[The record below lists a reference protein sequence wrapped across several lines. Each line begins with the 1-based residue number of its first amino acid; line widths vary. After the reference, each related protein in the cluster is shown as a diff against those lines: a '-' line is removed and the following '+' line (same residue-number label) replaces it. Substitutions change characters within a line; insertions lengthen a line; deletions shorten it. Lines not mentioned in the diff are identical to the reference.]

1 MAIDVHSTPRIGDV
15 HSTPR
20 IGYEPARRRAT
31 RSSGG
36 DDLDW
41 LGLGRTLWRRKLFLL
56 GFMVIVLGLTAAYVS
71 RLPPAFE
78 AEALVML
85 NDRQAQVA
93 PDIPEVLAGLP
104 PNEDGLQGQ
113 LLLIKSRSMAERMV
127 DQLNLHMLP
136 EFNPA
141 LRPKS
146 ADFVAWFDPVRLIP
160 AAILDRLPRAWADTL
175 MTTSSS
181 AEMTDQQRAALLRA
195 EIVERVMNNILAE
208 PANRSTVIGLK
219 FISTEPELAALG
231 ANTLARLYLAEQLE
245 TKQTASRRARE
256 FLEHEIERLRASVA
270 SAEQAIQ
277 DYRRQSGLG
286 GALPDE
292 QQLSGLTT
300 QLVLSRSERAQ
311 AEARLRQVER
321 LVNSDTDLVAAAQ
334 LLDSPVLNE
343 LRARELD
350 LNRQRAELSNEFG
363 ERHPRMVNLRA
374 EQATLEQRK
383 QAEIRQIAQRL
394 RDEVQVL
401 RSREAT
407 LESNIDGLKSQL
419 AEYHESEIGLGA
431 LQRDADADRELLET
445 YINRAKEIASQQKAQ
460 EPDARIISRATLPDE
475 PTYPR
480 RELIFGVAL
489 VGALLAGSL
498 AVFGLEQLDN
508 TFRSSEQIEDLI
520 GLPAL
525 GLVPAITGLDKR
537 YGAPQDYVLD
547 NPNSPFGEAVR
558 SLRTAMLL
566 TSMGAPPKT
575 VLLTSSIPGEGKTSM
590 AMCLARVHARSGRRT
605 LIIDCDVRRPRLH
618 ELTGVANQAGL
629 SDVLLQDRELNEVV
643 LTDERSGAHF
653 VTAGAPVPDPAALL
667 ASDRMRRLL
676 KDVASRYDLV
686 IVDSPP
692 VLSVSDARVLSQ
704 MADKTVFLVHWGSTR
719 RHDVMMGVKQLV
731 EAGADMAGLVLSRVN
746 VRKHARYS
754 YRDSGYYY
762 DDKYTKYYSNG

>member
-1 MAIDVHSTPRIGDV
+1 MAIDV

-56 GFMVIVLGLTAAYVS
+56 GFVVIVLGLTAAYVS

-85 NDRQAQVA
+85 NDRQAQVS

-104 PNEDGLQGQ
+104 PNEEGLQGQ
-113 LLLIKSRSMAERMV
+113 LLLIKSRSMAERMT

-136 EFNPA
+136 EFNPT

-146 ADFVAWFDPVRLIP
+146 ANFVSWFDPVRLIP

-195 EIVERVMNNILAE
+195 EIVERVMSNIVAE

-256 FLEHEIERLRASVA
+256 FLEHEIERLRTSVA

-321 LVNSDTDLVAAAQ
+321 LVNSETDLVAAAQ

-350 LNRQRAELSNEFG
+350 LNRQRAELSSEFG

-407 LESNIDGLKSQL
+407 LEANIDSLKSQL
-419 AEYHESEIGLGA
+419 AEYHESEIGLDA

-460 EPDARIISRATLPDE
+460 EPDARVISRATLPDE

-605 LIIDCDVRRPRLH
+605 LIVDCDVRRPRLH

-643 LTDERSGAHF
+643 HTDERSGAHF
-653 VTAGAPVPDPAALL
+653 VTAGGPVPDPAALL

-704 MADKTVFLVHWGSTR
+704 MVDKTVFLVHWGSTR

-754 YRDSGYYY
+754 YSDSGYYY
-762 DDKYTKYYSNG
+762 DDKYTKYYNTG

>member
-1 MAIDVHSTPRIGDV
+1 MAIDVNSP
-15 HSTPR
+15 PR

-56 GFMVIVLGLTAAYVS
+56 GFVVIVLGLTAAYVS

-85 NDRQAQVA
+85 NDRQAQVS

-104 PNEDGLQGQ
+104 PNEEGLQGQ
-113 LLLIKSRSMAERMV
+113 LLLIKSRSMAERMT

-136 EFNPA
+136 EFNPT

-146 ADFVAWFDPVRLIP
+146 ANFVSWFDPVRLIP

-195 EIVERVMNNILAE
+195 EIVERVMSNIVAE

-256 FLEHEIERLRASVA
+256 FLEHEIERLRTSVA

-321 LVNSDTDLVAAAQ
+321 LVNSETDLVAAAQ

-350 LNRQRAELSNEFG
+350 LNRQRAELSSEFG

-407 LESNIDGLKSQL
+407 LEANIDSLKSQL
-419 AEYHESEIGLGA
+419 AEYHESEIGLDA

-460 EPDARIISRATLPDE
+460 EPDARVISRATLPDE

-605 LIIDCDVRRPRLH
+605 LIVDCDVRRPRLH

-643 LTDERSGAHF
+643 HTDERSGAHF
-653 VTAGAPVPDPAALL
+653 VTAGGPVPDPAALL

-704 MADKTVFLVHWGSTR
+704 MVDKTVFLVHWGSTR

-754 YRDSGYYY
+754 YSDSGYYY
-762 DDKYTKYYSNG
+762 DDKYTKYYNNG

>member
-1 MAIDVHSTPRIGDV
+1 MAIDV

-56 GFMVIVLGLTAAYVS
+56 GFVVIVLGLTAAYVS

-85 NDRQAQVA
+85 NDRQAQVS

-104 PNEDGLQGQ
+104 PNEEGLQGQ
-113 LLLIKSRSMAERMV
+113 LLLIKSRSMAERMT

-136 EFNPA
+136 EFNPT

-146 ADFVAWFDPVRLIP
+146 ANFVSWFDPVRLIP

-195 EIVERVMNNILAE
+195 EIVERVMSNIVAE

-256 FLEHEIERLRASVA
+256 FLEHEIERLRTSVA

-321 LVNSDTDLVAAAQ
+321 LVNSETDLVAAAQ

-350 LNRQRAELSNEFG
+350 LNRQRAELSSEFG

-407 LESNIDGLKSQL
+407 LEANIDSLKSQL
-419 AEYHESEIGLGA
+419 AEYHESEIGLDA

-460 EPDARIISRATLPDE
+460 EPDARVISRATLPDE

-605 LIIDCDVRRPRLH
+605 LIVDCDVRRPRLH

-643 LTDERSGAHF
+643 HTDERSGAHF
-653 VTAGAPVPDPAALL
+653 VTAGGPVPDPAALL

-704 MADKTVFLVHWGSTR
+704 MVDKTVFLVHWGSTR

-731 EAGADMAGLVLSRVN
+731 VAGADMAGLVLSRVN

-754 YRDSGYYY
+754 YSDSGYYY
-762 DDKYTKYYSNG
+762 DDKYTKYYNNG

>member
-1 MAIDVHSTPRIGDV
+1 MAIDVHSTPRIG
-15 HSTPR
+15 
-20 IGYEPARRRAT
+20 YEPIRRPVSRA
-31 RSSGG
+31 SGG

-56 GFMVIVLGLTAAYVS
+56 GFVVIVLGLTAAYVS

-93 PDIPEVLAGLP
+93 PNIPEVLAGLP

-127 DQLNLHMLP
+127 DQLNLHLLP
-136 EFNPA
+136 EFNPT
-141 LRPKS
+141 LRPRT
-146 ADFVAWFDPVRLIP
+146 ADFADWFDPVRLIP

-175 MTTSSS
+175 MTTTSS
-181 AEMTDQQRAALLRA
+181 AEITDQQRAALLRA
-195 EIVERVMNNILAE
+195 EIIERVMENIMAE

-219 FISTEPELAALG
+219 FISTEPQIAALG

-245 TKQTASRRARE
+245 TKQTAARRARE

-321 LVNSDTDLVAAAQ
+321 LVSSNPNLDQVAQ
-334 LLDSPVLNE
+334 LLESPVLTE
-343 LRARELD
+343 LRARELE

-363 ERHPRMVNLRA
+363 ARHPRMVNLRA
-374 EQATLEQRK
+374 EQDTLEQRK

-401 RSREAT
+401 RSREAA
-407 LESNIDGLKSQL
+407 LEANIDGLKGQL
-419 AEYHESEIGLGA
+419 AEHNESEIGLEA

-460 EPDARIISRATLPDE
+460 EPDARVISRATMPDE
-475 PTYPR
+475 ATYPR
-480 RELIFGVAL
+480 RHLIFGVAMF
-489 VGALLAGSL
+489 GALLAGSL

-520 GLPAL
+520 GLPTL
-525 GLVPAITGLDKR
+525 GLVPAITGVEKR
-537 YGAPQDYVLD
+537 YGSPQDYVLD

-590 AMCLARVHARSGRRT
+590 AMCLARIHARSGRRT
-605 LIIDCDVRRPRLH
+605 LLIDCDVRRPRLH

-629 SDVLLQDRELNEVV
+629 TDVLLQHRELNEVV
-643 LTDERSGAHF
+643 LADERSGAYF

-676 KDVASRYDLV
+676 KDSASRYDLV
-686 IVDSPP
+686 IIDSPP

-704 MADKTVFLVHWGSTR
+704 MTDKTVFLVQWGSTR
-719 RHDVMMGVKQLV
+719 RHDVMMGIKQLI
-731 EAGADMAGLVLSRVN
+731 EAGADVAGLVLSRVN
-746 VRKHARYS
+746 VRQHARYG

-762 DDKYTKYYSNG
+762 DDKYTKYYNNG

>member
-1 MAIDVHSTPRIGDV
+1 MAIDV

-56 GFMVIVLGLTAAYVS
+56 GFVVIVLGLTAAYVS

-85 NDRQAQVA
+85 NDRQAQVS

-104 PNEDGLQGQ
+104 PNEEGLQGQ
-113 LLLIKSRSMAERMV
+113 LLLIKSRSMAERMT

-136 EFNPA
+136 EFNPT

-146 ADFVAWFDPVRLIP
+146 ANFVSWFDPVRLIP

-195 EIVERVMNNILAE
+195 EIVERVMSNIVAE

-256 FLEHEIERLRASVA
+256 FLEHEIERLRTSVA

-321 LVNSDTDLVAAAQ
+321 LVNSETDLVAAAQ

-350 LNRQRAELSNEFG
+350 LNRQRAELSSEFG

-407 LESNIDGLKSQL
+407 LEANIDSLKSQL
-419 AEYHESEIGLGA
+419 AEYHESEIGLDA

-460 EPDARIISRATLPDE
+460 EPDARVISRATLPDE

-605 LIIDCDVRRPRLH
+605 LIVDCDVRRPRLH

-643 LTDERSGAHF
+643 HTDERSGAHF
-653 VTAGAPVPDPAALL
+653 VTAGGPVPDPAALL

-704 MADKTVFLVHWGSTR
+704 MVDKTVFLVHWGSTR

-746 VRKHARYS
+746 VRKHARYN

-762 DDKYTKYYSNG
+762 DDKYTKYYNNG